1 MNPEILE
8 QLLDYI
14 DVQRRCAVAQA
25 ELERVR
31 RSGEDSMSELVVA
44 RELEQYQARMRAELR
59 AENYRRQGDG
69 K

>member
-8 QLLDYI
+8 KLLDYI

-31 RSGEDSMSELVVA
+31 RSGADAISELVVA
-44 RELEQYQARMRAELR
+44 RDLEQYRTVMRADLREL
-59 AENYRRQGDG
+59 NHMLQGDG